1 MWIFNETKIYLHR
14 KTVQFVNINSKK
26 AERVLLEIQEQMN
39 YINDLAKTFN

>member
-1 MWIFNETKIYLHR
+1 MKLKYIYIEKQFNLSK
-14 KTVQFVNINSKK
+14 INSKK